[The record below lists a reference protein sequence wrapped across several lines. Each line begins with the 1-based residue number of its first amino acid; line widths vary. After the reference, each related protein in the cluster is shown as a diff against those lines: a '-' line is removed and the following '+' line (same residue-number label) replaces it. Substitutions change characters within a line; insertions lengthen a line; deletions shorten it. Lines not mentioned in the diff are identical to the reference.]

1 MASKVEQKDNPALR
15 GIKDI
20 LAGSAGGVAQCLSG
34 HPLDTIKVRLQTQS
48 KTNPKYSGMMDCV
61 KVTIKEEGLIGLYKG
76 IQSPLF
82 GLTFFNAVQFLSYGQ
97 AKSLVQTGNQE
108 LSIPQYIL
116 AGALVGFTVSFVES
130 PIDLMKSQ
138 LQVQYSGS
146 AAKYNG
152 LYDCAK
158 KIFQEGGIRG
168 VYQGLQAT
176 MIRDIPATAAYFG
189 AYELARKG
197 MKGPNEDLDKM
208 AAWKI
213 LIAGGIGGMAY
224 WASTFPLDVVKST
237 IQTDATKIS
246 ERKYK
251 GWMDC
256 FKSIHQQLGWK
267 GFFRGF
273 APCMVRSFPANATCF
288 LAYEYAKKV
297 MG

>member
-1 MASKVEQKDNPALR
+1 MASKVEKKENPAIR

-61 KVTIKEEGLIGLYKG
+61 KVTIKEEGFLGLYKG

-97 AKSLVQTGNQE
+97 AKTLFQKGNQE
-108 LSIPQYIL
+108 LTIPQYVL

-138 LQVQYSGS
+138 LQVQYAGS
-146 AAKYNG
+146 TPKYNG
-152 LYDCAK
+152 LYDCAR
-158 KIFQEGGIRG
+158 KIFQEGGVRG

-197 MKGPNEDLDKM
+197 LKGEHEDLNKM
-208 AAWKI
+208 SAWKI
-213 LIAGGIGGMAY
+213 LMAGGIGGMAY
-224 WASTFPLDVVKST
+224 WASTFPFDVVKST
-237 IQTDATKIS
+237 IQTDATKLS

-251 GWMDC
+251 GWVDC
-256 FKSIHQQLGWK
+256 FKAIHQQLGWK

-288 LAYEYAKKV
+288 LAYEYANKL